1 MAPLTVLPAQAFFNS
16 YYSTIALA
24 TTILIILK
32 LITSSRRSN
41 GRKLPPGPRRLPLIG
56 NLHQLIIS
64 KQPPHRR
71 LRELAQEHGPHLMHL
86 QLGELSY
93 IVSSSPESA
102 ARIMKDHDVSF
113 ASRQQGLL
121 AVEIVLYGKDI
132 ALAPYGE
139 HWRQMRKICVVELLS
154 ARRVLGF
161 RPIIEAEVSKLI
173 AAIHSQSGRQVDLTS
188 LLASS
193 TSNLTYSCYYRVAF
207 GMPRDHV
214 KEGSGIVFSELIA
227 DISSA
232 VGGFAVSDLFP
243 SLKFLPL
250 LTGFKS
256 RLTKLHLAIDAMLE
270 EIIDE
275 HKARR
280 SNNCDNDSNDIVD
293 ILLNLHDDEEDNINC
308 GVPLTMDCIKAVLLD
323 MFLAG
328 VDTTS
333 TTIGWTMSELMR
345 NPKIMKKAQEE
356 NFVIQ
361 ETLRLHPP
369 LPLLLPREGRE
380 EVKVDG
386 YEIPWKTK
394 VIINAWAIG
403 RDSRYWKEP
412 EQFNPE
418 RFSEC
423 DADYKGKYFQYIPFG
438 AGRRM
443 CPGIAFGMV
452 VAKLMMENLLYHFDW
467 KLAGEMKPEEL
478 DMTEYFG
485 ASVGRKH
492 NLCLIPIAYDGDA
505 RAS

>member
-193 TSNLTYSCYYRVAF
+193 TSNLTYR
-207 GMPRDHV
+207 PRDHV

-293 ILLNLHDDEEDNINC
+293 ILLNLHDD
-308 GVPLTMDCIKAVLLD
+308 

-356 NFVIQ
+356 IRRQNSNGQFSEDGLKKLEYLDFVIQ

-386 YEIPWKTK
+386 YEIPWKK
-394 VIINAWAIG
+394 
-403 RDSRYWKEP
+403 
-412 EQFNPE
+412 

>member
-193 TSNLTYSCYYRVAF
+193 TSNLTYR
-207 GMPRDHV
+207 PRDHV

-280 SNNCDNDSNDIVD
+280 K
-293 ILLNLHDDEEDNINC
+293 DNINC

-356 NFVIQ
+356 IRRQNSNGQFSEDGLKKLEYLDFVIQ

-386 YEIPWKTK
+386 YEIPWKK
-394 VIINAWAIG
+394 
-403 RDSRYWKEP
+403 
-412 EQFNPE
+412 

>member
-102 ARIMKDHDVSF
+102 ARI
-113 ASRQQGLL
+113 
-121 AVEIVLYGKDI
+121 VEIVLYGKDI

-193 TSNLTYSCYYRVAF
+193 TSNLTYR
-207 GMPRDHV
+207 
-214 KEGSGIVFSELIA
+214 ELIA

-356 NFVIQ
+356 IRRQNSNGQFSEDGLKKLEYLDFVIQ